1 MESSCR
7 STMTYSVHPA
17 STRVMCTSVHRIAVC
32 MYVHIG

>member
-7 STMTYSVHPA
+7 STMTHSVHPA
-17 STRVMCTSVHRIAVC
+17 SMRVMCTSVHRMAVR